1 MSRRCEHFALNT
13 DAQFDSGKKKA
24 QPDAMHVL
32 CVSSTRID
40 EEEVTRLN
48 VARQN
53 VADKM
58 LRTKCRGQMVA
69 KKTSHGQMVA
79 RTKCCKDKTSQDIT
93 LQL

>member
-1 MSRRCEHFALNT
+1 MN
-13 DAQFDSGKKKA
+13 KKFKFKSIFRA
-24 QPDAMHVL
+24 AVISM
-32 CVSSTRID
+32 
-40 EEEVTRLN
+40 VTGLN

-79 RTKCCKDKTSQDIT
+79 RTKCCMDKMLHGQIVAKTKRRRT
-93 LQL
+93 